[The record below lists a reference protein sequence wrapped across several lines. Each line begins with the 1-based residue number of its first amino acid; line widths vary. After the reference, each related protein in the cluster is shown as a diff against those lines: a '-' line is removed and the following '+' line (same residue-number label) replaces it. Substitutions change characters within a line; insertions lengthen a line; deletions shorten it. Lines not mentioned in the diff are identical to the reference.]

1 VGGAPPHALVRAARY
16 ADGWMPMGGDPATLR
31 EPIARL
37 HELARESGRRTPEV
51 VLLTS
56 FDVREPAEATD
67 RVAALAEVGV
77 TGIVAGSRY
86 TDAGEFARGVDFLA
100 EHVMPELS

>member
-37 HELARESGRRTPEV
+37 HELARKSGRRTPEV